1 MTDYEQAMVAAL
13 ERMATAWETMAAPST
28 FEPSPLEIAREANEA
43 EILEQDHIVRK
54 KRLAQEELEL
64 IQQEKS
70 MAHTEGLRRQ
80 ELFRFL
86 QEGLITV
93 DDIHPDDLVHVLRA
107 QQKRDQVIA
116 DRQAR
121 SEERRARLEQET

>member
-13 ERMATAWETMAAPST
+13 VRMATAWEAMAAPST
-28 FEPSPLEIAREANEA
+28 FEPSPLDLAREANEA
-43 EILEQDHIVRK
+43 EILELDHSVRK

-64 IQQEKS
+64 VQQERS
-70 MAHTEGLRRQ
+70 MAHTEGSRRM

-86 QEGLITV
+86 IEGLITV
-93 DDIHPDDLVHVLRA
+93 DEIHPDDLVHVLRA
-107 QQKRDQVIA
+107 QQQRAQTIA

-121 SEERRARLEQET
+121 SAERRARLEQET